1 MKPIPIITYGAEK
14 RHLIKAI
21 ENYDYIAL
29 GGLVPYSREKPK
41 LQKWLDF
48 CFSAV
53 MQKYKSTGAMP
64 KIHLLGITT
73 DWVLKRYP
81 CFSSDSSSWVSCLRF
96 GGGAAAGLKKIPRYK
111 ESSAAMSA
119 TIHVLRSEIRK
130 YKKMEQ
136 EATNLWEKEGFTGM
150 TKFNLPTT
158 EKEDRFI
165 ASAKANGY
173 SLEILETDNGKRGII
188 RAYKMKL
195 SELSPNTWNPNKTS
209 DRTNKAIGESLN
221 SYGQILECV
230 ARLHPDNDGFQIID
244 GEHRFKTIN
253 TEKNPTISVNILF
266 GYSEPEA
273 KKLTIILNETR
284 GSADKIELASLL
296 SELSHELDM
305 DELKLGLPYDQS
317 ELDELIGLSGVDWDN
332 FGDDFTEEPEPVVDD
347 EWVSITVKI
356 PVESMD
362 VVNQAK
368 DLIGEHK
375 QLHKDKAILWGM
387 VLECLAAEY
396 LAVPTAPQ

>member
-1 MKPIPIITYGAEK
+1 M
-14 RHLIKAI
+14 
-21 ENYDYIAL
+21 N
-29 GGLVPYSREKPK
+29 
-41 LQKWLDF
+41 
-48 CFSAV
+48 
-53 MQKYKSTGAMP
+53 
-64 KIHLLGITT
+64 
-73 DWVLKRYP
+73 
-81 CFSSDSSSWVSCLRF
+81 
-96 GGGAAAGLKKIPRYK
+96 
-111 ESSAAMSA
+111 
-119 TIHVLRSEIRK
+119 
-130 YKKMEQ
+130 
-136 EATNLWEKEGFTGM
+136 
-150 TKFNLPTT
+150 KFNLPTT
-158 EKEDRFI
+158 EKENQFI
-165 ASAKANGY
+165 ASAKADGY

-230 ARLHPDNDGFQIID
+230 ARLHPVNDGFQIID
-244 GEHRFKTIN
+244 GEHRFKIIN
-253 TEKNPTISVNILF
+253 GDKNPLISVNLLF

-296 SELSHELDM
+296 SELSHDLDM
-305 DELKLGLPYDQS
+305 DELKIGLPYDQS

-332 FGDDFTEEPEPVVDD
+332 FNDDSQEDSEEELPLDD
-347 EWVSITVKI
+347 EWVSITAKI
-356 PVESMD
+356 PVEAMD

-368 DLIGEHK
+368 DLIGEQK

-396 LAVPTAPQ
+396 LAAPQ

>member
-1 MKPIPIITYGAEK
+1 MRRFSKPSKERDNALQCQRLFTFYDLRFVSIRKWSKKLQTYG
-14 RHLIKAI
+14 
-21 ENYDYIAL
+21 
-29 GGLVPYSREKPK
+29 
-41 LQKWLDF
+41 
-48 CFSAV
+48 
-53 MQKYKSTGAMP
+53 
-64 KIHLLGITT
+64 
-73 DWVLKRYP
+73 
-81 CFSSDSSSWVSCLRF
+81 
-96 GGGAAAGLKKIPRYK
+96 KK
-111 ESSAAMSA
+111 
-119 TIHVLRSEIRK
+119 V
-130 YKKMEQ
+130 
-136 EATNLWEKEGFTGM
+136 GFTGM

-296 SELSHELDM
+296 SELSHDLDM

-332 FGDDFTEEPEPVVDD
+332 FNDDSQEDSEEELPLDD
-347 EWVSITVKI
+347 EWVSITAKI
-356 PVESMD
+356 PVEAMD

-368 DLIGEHK
+368 DLIGEQN